1 MKGYGHSPVNLPC
14 GGVAE
19 FDDESTCYSY
29 RCTSCFAVVGSIGM
43 PQSCRD
49 ELDKVKVMEI
59 LSS

>member
-1 MKGYGHSPVNLPC
+1 MKGYGHSPVELPC

-29 RCTSCFAVVGSIGM
+29 RCINCGSVVGSIGM
-43 PQSCRD
+43 SKYCKD
-49 ELDKVKVMEI
+49 EFDKIKVMEI